1 LKELAV
7 AFLLGIAFS
16 APPGVVTAESIRRGV
31 LGGFWPA
38 AMVGIGSLIG
48 DAVYAGAALGGLSA
62 LTRFTAARMLLG
74 AGGGLLLFWLAFDAL
89 RAKPPNLAE
98 PSTQPR
104 KQGDFLVGAALS
116 LTNPWAIAFWLG
128 FGGVLLSAGIRDP
141 QTKLAPLLVVF
152 LAGALAWTL
161 VLSLLIALARR
172 FVNAVLFRILSAG
185 SALVFVLTGIYT
197 FWQVYRDWP
206 PLTPGP

>member
-1 LKELAV
+1 V
-7 AFLLGIAFS
+7 
-16 APPGVVTAESIRRGV
+16 
-31 LGGFWPA
+31 
-38 AMVGIGSLIG
+38 
-48 DAVYAGAALGGLSA
+48 
-62 LTRFTAARMLLG
+62 
-74 AGGGLLLFWLAFDAL
+74 
-89 RAKPPNLAE
+89 
-98 PSTQPR
+98 
-104 KQGDFLVGAALS
+104 
-116 LTNPWAIAFWLG
+116 FWLG

-161 VLSLLIALARR
+161 VLSGLIALARR

-206 PLTPGP
+206 PLTRGP